1 MNIFE
6 LQERAI
12 ASIIQ
17 SSLQEPILGDI
28 PNILEPIQRTLQTV
42 LQRYMNVPHIKRQ
55 EVIAALQKVNVPQ
68 PRVHIKTLKKAYQ
81 TFSANGNVQA
91 LIDTINTTGVAVGS
105 SGDGPGEEKSVL
117 KREDL
122 KLICFE
128 YVWW

>member
-1 MNIFE
+1 MNMPPF
-6 LQERAI
+6 
-12 ASIIQ
+12 
-17 SSLQEPILGDI
+17 
-28 PNILEPIQRTLQTV
+28 
-42 LQRYMNVPHIKRQ
+42 KRQ
-55 EVIAALQKVNVPQ
+55 EVVAALQKVNVPQ

-91 LIDTINTTGVAVGS
+91 LIDTINTIGVSVDGS
-105 SGDGPGEEKSVL
+105 NAQQGEKEVL